1 MSVKMQ
7 PPPRKGKV
15 TTVLKNVHSEQL
27 MKLQLK
33 HQQDS
38 DFLDD
43 IRNFTKMRAVIEKD
57 YAQAL
62 LKLATAHLQKKSPVV
77 LDGKSETGESYKT
90 VYGVWKTML
99 DETEKIAKARL
110 AAAEV
115 YQQQVSESAKSL
127 RLHKLAVAKKCFENL
142 KKMHEEIQ
150 TCVTEIDKTKKLYFE
165 EEHMAHEARD
175 KAHDADE
182 KLVPI

>member
-15 TTVLKNVHSEQL
+15 TTALKNIHNEQL
-27 MKLQLK
+27 VKLQMK

-43 IRNFTKMRAVIEKD
+43 IRNFSKMRAVIERD

-62 LKLATAHLQKKSPVV
+62 LKLATSHLQKKGS
-77 LDGKSETGESYKT
+77 GSSECKPKDGESYNT
-90 VYGVWKTML
+90 VYGVWKTLL

-110 AAAEV
+110 AATEV
-115 YQQQVSESAKSL
+115 YQQQVSEGAKSL
-127 RLHKLAVAKKCFENL
+127 RLYKLQVAKKCFENI

-150 TCVTEIDKTKKLYFE
+150 TCVTEIDKSKKLYVE
-165 EEHMAHEARD
+165 EEHMAHDARD

-182 KLVPI
+182 K